1 MEFQTF
7 LHTLDTKTV
16 PKDTLLF
23 AKRCTLDLIGVMAA
37 GKHTDLGKIIAD
49 HAASQFG
56 AGNKATTIMFDG
68 RTVSPAGAA
77 LANGM
82 TIDSIDA
89 HDGFRPAKGH
99 IGCHLLPAL
108 MAIYQAEGA
117 PDGDGF
123 LLDMVLGYEIGAR
136 AATAL
141 HGSVPDYHTSGAWGA
156 VSSAAMGARHLK
168 FDTETTRH
176 AIGIAEYHGP
186 RSQMMRCI
194 DHPTMLK
201 DGSGWG
207 AMAGVSAVYLAQS
220 GFTGAPAI
228 TIEGQDVADHWSD
241 LGSRWTILEQYFKPY
256 PVCRWA
262 QPSVAA
268 ALAIADEHELTHE
281 TIETIEAVSFH
292 EATRLATRKPRDT
305 EQAQYSLPYSVA
317 AALVFGQI
325 GPEQVSGQSLS
336 DPRVLRLSET
346 MTLTETDAYNA
357 TFPADRLAHV
367 VVTLKD
373 GRVLKSDTHRAIG
386 DHEYPLTDQEIS
398 AKFHALSN
406 PVIGEARAKRIET
419 MVNRLDEGGSV
430 DELLTELSA
439 PII

>member
-1 MEFQTF
+1 MKNISERFRAQVSDNNICRDIF
-7 LHTLDTKTV
+7 
-16 PKDTLLF
+16 
-23 AKRCTLDLIGVMAA
+23 MAA
-37 GKHTDLGKIIAD
+37 GKSTDLGKIIAD

-56 AGNKATTIMFDG
+56 AGNKAATIMFDG
-68 RTVSPAGAA
+68 RPVSPAGAA

-82 TIDSIDA
+82 TIDAIDA

-99 IGCHLLPAL
+99 IGCNLLPAL
-108 MAIYQAEGA
+108 MAFYQADGS
-117 PDGDGF
+117 PDGMGF
-123 LLDMVLGYEIGAR
+123 LLDLVLGYEIGAR

-141 HGSVPDYHTSGAWGA
+141 HDSVPDYHTSGAWGA
-156 VSSAAMGARHLK
+156 VSSAAMGARHLG
-168 FDTETTRH
+168 FDEEKTRH
-176 AIGIAEYHGP
+176 AMGIADYHGP

-228 TIEGQDVADHWSD
+228 TIEGKDVADHWSD

-268 ALAIADEHELTHE
+268 ALAITAEHNLSHDD
-281 TIETIEAVSFH
+281 IEQIEAVSFH
-292 EATRLATRKPRDT
+292 EACRLATRAPEDT

-317 AALVFGQI
+317 ASLVFGKI
-325 GPEQVSGQSLS
+325 GPKEVSGESLK
-336 DPRVLRLSET
+336 DPRVLRLAQS
-346 MTLTETDAYNA
+346 MVLTETETYNA

-367 VVTLKD
+367 VVTLKC
-373 GRVLKSDTHRAIG
+373 GRVLTSETHRAIG
-386 DHEYPLTDQEIS
+386 DHEYPLTDAEIS
-398 AKFHALSN
+398 KKFHSLAD
-406 PVIGEARAKRIET
+406 PVIGETRAKRIEA
-419 MVNRLDEGGSV
+419 MVDELDHGGSV
-430 DELLTELSA
+430 ADLLTELSA
-439 PII
+439 PPA